1 MQKASILGSALVGL
15 ACLVMFAALLT
26 AGEARE
32 YRRYD
37 SPDKRNALIV
47 YREQQIFALPG
58 QASDAPGYVVLIGPK
73 GRELKR
79 QPLKMVQNVTAPVWT
94 SESVSV
100 KPLLD
105 WKR

>member
-15 ACLVMFAALLT
+15 VCLVMFTALLT

-37 SPDKRNALIV
+37 SPDKRHALVV
-47 YREQQIFALPG
+47 YREQQIFAFPG
-58 QASDAPGYVVLIGPK
+58 QSSDSPGYVVLLGAE
-73 GRELKR
+73 GTELKR
-79 QPLKMVQNVTAPVWT
+79 RSVDMVQLVTAPVWK

-100 KPLLD
+100 KLLLD

>member
-15 ACLVMFAALLT
+15 ACLIMFTALLT
-26 AGEARE
+26 AGESRE

-47 YREQQIFALPG
+47 YRKQQIFAMPG
-58 QASDAPGYVVLIGPK
+58 QASDAPGYVVLVGPR

-79 QPLKMVQNVTAPVWT
+79 QAVDMVQNVTAPVWT
-94 SESVSV
+94 TETVSV
-100 KPLLD
+100 KLLLD

>member
-15 ACLVMFAALLT
+15 ACLIMFTALLT
-26 AGEARE
+26 AGEVRE
-32 YRRYD
+32 YRRFD

-47 YREQQIFALPG
+47 YREQQIFATPG

-79 QPLKMVQNVTAPVWT
+79 QPVDMVQLVTAPVWT
-94 SESVSV
+94 PQSVSV
-100 KPLLD
+100 KLLLD
-105 WKR
+105 WKL